1 MPTSH
6 LSVTLAAVVAT
17 LFVGVTPC
25 LASQPARQIQEQ
37 QRVPT
42 IRVSG
47 TAVVYAK
54 PDYATITMGVMKLA
68 PRVLDAKTQCDQ
80 SMLKVQA
87 ALRKAGISQDDIQT
101 TNYQIYPVQ
110 EKPTLPRK
118 WKVAHEISVKVRKV
132 GSVADVLD
140 AVAENGAT
148 SISGVDY
155 GIEKVLELRSKARV
169 EAMRVA
175 QEKAGELAKL
185 AGKQLGAPLMITDSS
200 YEGGSGQYYQNVS
213 MEYSRI
219 PSRGGGGL
227 SGGRIAVTIRVDVE
241 YSMRG

>member
-1 MPTSH
+1 MPTNR
-6 LSVTLAAVVAT
+6 LSVTLAAFAAT
-17 LFVGVTPC
+17 LFFGVTSC
-25 LASQPARQIQEQ
+25 IASEPAGPVQEQ

-87 ALRKAGISQDDIQT
+87 ALRKVGISQDDIQT

-110 EKPTLPRK
+110 ERPTLPRK

-132 GSVADVLD
+132 GSVADMLD

-148 SISGVDY
+148 SISGVNY
-155 GIEKVLELRSKARV
+155 AIEKVVELRSKARV

-185 AGKQLGAPLMITDSS
+185 AGRQLGAPLTITDSS
-200 YEGGSGQYYQNVS
+200 YEGGNAQYYQNVS
-213 MEYSRI
+213 MDYPSI
-219 PSRGGGGL
+219 NSRGGGGL

-241 YSMRG
+241 YTMK